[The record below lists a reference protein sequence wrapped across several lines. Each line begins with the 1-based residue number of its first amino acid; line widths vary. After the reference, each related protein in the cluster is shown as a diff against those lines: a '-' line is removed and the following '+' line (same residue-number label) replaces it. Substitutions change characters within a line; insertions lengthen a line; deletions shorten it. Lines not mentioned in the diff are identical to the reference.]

1 MSFFA
6 GSACLVIIGSPVSDD
21 SSICRS
27 VDSISVPSAGISS
40 PTSMIT
46 TSPTTMS
53 LRATST
59 TLPSRRTFTG
69 DSSPRAV
76 STLNFFA
83 ASISNQ
89 KPIVVAR
96 TMARI
101 MPTLSI
107 NSPLM
112 QARASEITAA
122 TSKILMIGSLY
133 LSRYNFHKGVLFG
146 GVSVFSPCSWRLFD
160 TSLSVN
166 PLGLLYSGLISLLI

>member
-1 MSFFA
+1 MSFFS

-40 PTSMIT
+40 PTSIMT
-46 TSPTTMS
+46 TSPTTTS
-53 LRATST
+53 FRAIST
-59 TLPSRRTFTG
+59 TLPSRLTFTG

-96 TMARI
+96 TMARM
-101 MPTLSI
+101 MPIVSMY
-107 NSPLM
+107 SPWM
-112 QARASEITAA
+112 AARPSETTAA
-122 TSKILMIGSLY
+122 TSKILMMGSLY
-133 LSRYNFHKGVLFG
+133 LSR
-146 GVSVFSPCSWRLFD
+146 
-160 TSLSVN
+160 
-166 PLGLLYSGLISLLI
+166 